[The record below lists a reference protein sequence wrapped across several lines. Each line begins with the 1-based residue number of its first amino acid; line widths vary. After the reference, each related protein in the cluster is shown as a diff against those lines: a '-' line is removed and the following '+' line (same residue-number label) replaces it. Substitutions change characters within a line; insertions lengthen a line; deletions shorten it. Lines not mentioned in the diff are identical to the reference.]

1 MLDTDEAG
9 NEINVSYTWNTAHFR
24 GRDGAS
30 YIKEYTD
37 DETTEASLY
46 SPERLRGVNLILYV
60 TRDDDTENMPSPN
73 TGIAGYVHGYTLPGA
88 SGALPKDIARNSKGE
103 YWSRGNRCQAGQM
116 AGRTVKTVT
125 TILCVL
131 CTLATLGVGYMF
143 GVSFGSLVSLV
154 CTVIMSIG
162 WIRGRPWL
170 VDHYAGQ
177 TGEVG
182 YEPDDTVE
190 KTASYYVLR
199 GLE

>member
-9 NEINVSYTWNTAHFR
+9 NEISVPHIWKTAYFR

-30 YIKEYTD
+30 YIKEYHA

-46 SPERLRGVNLILYV
+46 SPERLRGVNLMLYV
-60 TRDDDTENMPSPN
+60 TRGDDTENKPSPN
-73 TGIAGYVHGYTLPGA
+73 TGIAGYVDGYTLPGA

-116 AGRTVKTVT
+116 AGQTVKTVT

-154 CTVIMSIG
+154 CAVVMLIG
-162 WIRGRPWL
+162 LIRGRPWL
-170 VDHYAGQ
+170 VDHYAKK

-190 KTASYYVLR
+190 KTPAYYVLR